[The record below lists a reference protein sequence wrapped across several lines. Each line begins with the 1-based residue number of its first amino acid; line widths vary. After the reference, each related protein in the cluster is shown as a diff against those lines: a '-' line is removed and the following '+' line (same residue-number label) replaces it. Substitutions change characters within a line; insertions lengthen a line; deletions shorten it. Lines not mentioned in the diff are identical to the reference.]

1 MENFKS
7 KLSFIADMAQKV
19 FAETRMFYYHRR
31 LKIFE
36 GLLWIL
42 GIVVFAS
49 LLISFFVLRN
59 SDISWVVFLRDVVG
73 HITHHISGSSLLGV
87 LYTSMIGGLFFIFMP
102 LEVFFGRF
110 LASGQPFLAVL
121 LIYLF
126 GLTIAFTA
134 NYYIGMKLSAV
145 SKKIITPKKFYK
157 VKGKINKYGGITIF
171 VFNAAPLP
179 AQILAAILGVFK
191 YNKTRFYVYFL
202 SGQAVK
208 CMAISL
214 GIYYIL

>member
-1 MENFKS
+1 
-7 KLSFIADMAQKV
+7 MAKKV

-31 LKIFE
+31 MKIAE
-36 GLLWIL
+36 GLLWIF
-42 GIVVFAS
+42 GGVVFAS
-49 LLISFFVLRN
+49 LLVSFFVLRN
-59 SDISWVVFLRDVVG
+59 SDISWVIFLRDVVG
-73 HITHHISGSSLLGV
+73 HITYHISGSSLLGV

-102 LEVFFGRF
+102 LEVFFARF
-110 LASGQPFLAVL
+110 LAAGQPFLIVL
-121 LIYLF
+121 IVYLF
-126 GLTIAFTA
+126 GLTLAFTA

-157 VKGKINKYGGITIF
+157 IKGKINKYGGITIF
-171 VFNAAPLP
+171 VFNVTPLP

-202 SGQAVK
+202 AGQAVK
-208 CMAISL
+208 CVAISL